1 MSELETITASP
12 LGLIHRMIGP
22 LQQLLRL
29 AAMLGIHSTADAGQ
43 YKVRQALQLKGL
55 TEGEADLFG
64 DAGNA
69 FCCTGIFQQYDKLI
83 ARQARR
89 RIGLT
94 DAAQQTLSDHL
105 QQLVA
110 GLVTETVVDLLELV
124 QIEEQQRQLRL
135 LAFGARQGN
144 VQAVEQQGPV
154 GQAGELIE
162 LRHELQAAEHALPLD
177 KGG

>member
-1 MSELETITASP
+1 MSELETITAGP

-43 YKVRQALQLKGL
+43 YKVRLTLQLKGL

-69 FCCTGIFQQYDKLI
+69 LCCAGIFEQHDKLV

-89 RIGLT
+89 GIGLT
-94 DAAQQTLSDHL
+94 DARQQTLSNHL
-105 QQLVA
+105 
-110 GLVTETVVDLLELV
+110 
-124 QIEEQQRQLRL
+124 
-135 LAFGARQGN
+135 
-144 VQAVEQQGPV
+144 
-154 GQAGELIE
+154 
-162 LRHELQAAEHALPLD
+162 
-177 KGG
+177 